1 MSSCDAHKVGR
12 SAARL
17 SRAAMVCALGVAT
30 FGMVGCG
37 DGGGFRPMY
46 ASTSTGSTTVADK
59 LSRVEIAHIGG
70 KTGQRIR
77 NELIFE
83 ATGGGTPQ
91 PPAYRLQIT
100 ATESLG
106 ATLVRTTGE
115 SASSTYNLDVS
126 FTLIDIQSKRVLL
139 TGTSHARAPFDRFLS
154 IYSNVRAADD
164 AANRA
169 AKTVADELKGRIA
182 AFLSSDKV

>member
-1 MSSCDAHKVGR
+1 MSSCDARFDGR
-12 SAARL
+12 
-17 SRAAMVCALGVAT
+17 RAAGLGRVALVLVLGVAMT
-30 FGMVGCG
+30 GLAGCG
-37 DGGGFRPMY
+37 DSGFRPMY
-46 ASTSTGSTTVADK
+46 ASTTVDGTKVGDK
-59 LSRVEIAHIGG
+59 LARVEVAPIGG

-83 ATGGGTPQ
+83 TTGGGLPQ
-91 PPAYRLQIT
+91 PPVYRLQIA

-106 ATLVRTTGE
+106 ATLVKSTGE

-126 FTLIDIQSKRVLL
+126 FQLIDIRSKRVLL
-139 TGTSHARAPFDRFLS
+139 SGTSHARAPFDRFLS